1 MPDYRQNAGSGAS
14 GRAGSRFAASARAGL
29 ATLAAMRGPAFL
41 VVFVVGCVTRSEWV
55 DEPGPGSG
63 PGSNPGDGRGNGC
76 AVDSCGANAVCAR
89 NHTCLPLDQ
98 VRTVHADWTLRG
110 TPASLQSCAAAKDLL
125 IAFFASTGSGS
136 RLSYAPV
143 PCVEGRFTIDKLPK
157 TYDRVELGLESGMGT
172 QHATID
178 ATGQAQLDL
187 PY

>member
-1 MPDYRQNAGSGAS
+1 
-14 GRAGSRFAASARAGL
+14 
-29 ATLAAMRGPAFL
+29 MRGPAFV
-41 VVFVVGCVTRSEWV
+41 VVFVVACVTRTEW
-55 DEPGPGSG
+55 EPGPGPGSG
-63 PGSNPGDGRGNGC
+63 PGSNPGGDRGNGC

-89 NHTCLPLDQ
+89 NHTCLPVDQ

-110 TPASLQSCAAAKDLL
+110 MAASAQTCAAANNLM
-125 IAFFASTGSGS
+125 IAFFASSGSGS

-172 QHATID
+172 QQATVD
-178 ATGQAQLDL
+178 ATGQARLDL